1 MNRKLQ
7 ITIRILMTLLLVSV
21 GVAAADD
28 LKIDWYTVDG
38 GGVMRSSGG
47 DYELSGTI
55 GQPDAGVTAGEPFT
69 LSGGFW
75 SVPPC
80 WCISDL
86 NIDGL
91 RDGADIRHFIG
102 CMLGSASAC
111 DCADI
116 DSNGLLDTTDVSM
129 FVDSLVAAGAC
140 P

>member
-1 MNRKLQ
+1 MKRTKQ
-7 ITIRILMTLLLVSV
+7 ITIRTLMTLLIFSV

-55 GQPDAGVTAGEPFT
+55 GQPDAGVTAGEPYT
-69 LSGGFW
+69 LRGGFW
-75 SVPPC
+75 AVPPC
-80 WCISDL
+80 WCVSDL

-91 RDGADIRHFIG
+91 RNGADIRQFIG
-102 CMLGSASAC
+102 CMLGSTSAC
-111 DCADI
+111 ACADI
-116 DSNGLLDTTDVSM
+116 DGSGVLNATDLSM
-129 FVDSLVAAGAC
+129 FVDSLVAGGAC